1 MNEQNQDRSD
11 DEIIESL
18 QIQNPAK
25 ILPNLYLSSVDPAQ
39 NLVLLKKLKI
49 NFILNLTG
57 YKHNS
62 NELRYPMT
70 YPPEISIL
78 HIKINDEI
86 DTKITNYLNQA
97 LDFIHNSLS
106 SNNSNKILIHCEA
119 GISRSSTIVIAYL
132 IKYKNKSLNDAY
144 QYVKQCKKNIAPNI
158 NFFNE
163 LIQFE
168 KEFNN
173 NSLQP
178 SISLNEYIIEQMS
191 DGMASQFSR
200 HDIIDALEKTN
211 YDLNKATN
219 LLFDKID

>member
-1 MNEQNQDRSD
+1 M
-11 DEIIESL
+11 
-18 QIQNPAK
+18 
-25 ILPNLYLSSVDPAQ
+25 
-39 NLVLLKKLKI
+39 
-49 NFILNLTG
+49 LN
-57 YKHNS
+57 N
-62 NELRYPMT
+62 
-70 YPPEISIL
+70 
-78 HIKINDEI
+78 
-86 DTKITNYLNQA
+86 
-97 LDFIHNSLS
+97 
-106 SNNSNKILIHCEA
+106 
-119 GISRSSTIVIAYL
+119 V
-132 IKYKNKSLNDAY
+132 
-144 QYVKQCKKNIAPNI
+144 KKNIAPNI